1 MIYKSETLFELMQIE
16 VQCSKKNLRQE
27 TGAFGNK
34 IEIEKEKPHP
44 ELKKICILNYREYFL
59 CLQSSASGR
68 VFFCKNINFV
78 EQQSQIFS
86 L

>member
-16 VQCSKKNLRQE
+16 VQCSKKNLWQE

-68 VFFCKNINFV
+68 VFFCKNIL
-78 EQQSQIFS
+78 I

>member
-44 ELKKICILNYREYFL
+44 ELKKNMYIK
-59 CLQSSASGR
+59 LQR
-68 VFFCKNINFV
+68 
-78 EQQSQIFS
+78 IFS
-86 L
+86 LPAIQCKW

>member
-34 IEIEKEKPHP
+34 IEIEKGF
-44 ELKKICILNYREYFL
+44 FL
-59 CLQSSASGR
+59 Q
-68 VFFCKNINFV
+68 KYINFV